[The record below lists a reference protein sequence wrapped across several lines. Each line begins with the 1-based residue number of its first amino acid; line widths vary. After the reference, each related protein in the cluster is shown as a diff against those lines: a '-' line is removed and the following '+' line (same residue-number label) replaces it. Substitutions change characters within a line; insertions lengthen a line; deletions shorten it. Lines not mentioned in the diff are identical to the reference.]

1 MKINQDWLILLIA
14 AAIGFGVM
22 LLFAYSDNLSYYLE
36 IVGLAV
42 LSGIFG
48 YLKPKMPWR
57 WGLAMVILYPLVIY
71 IRTHALILPFLTG
84 IYSTLAFLFFALPC
98 VLLAYAGALAK
109 RMSFGKK

>member
-1 MKINQDWLILLIA
+1 MKITGDWMVFA
-14 AAIGFGVM
+14 AAAVVGFGVM

-42 LSGIFG
+42 ISGIFG

-57 WGLAMVILYPLVIY
+57 WGIALVILYPLVIY
-71 IRTHALILPFLTG
+71 IRTKVLILPFLTG
-84 IYSTLAFLFFALPC
+84 ITSTLAFLFFALPG

-109 RMSFGKK
+109 RLSLGKK